1 MEVTTM
7 KRKKMNFIF
16 QLAIVSILTLGLSLA
31 ASADTLK
38 NIKKRGYIRIAV
50 ANEIPYGYVTSS
62 GKAKGFGPDV
72 ARAVLK
78 RMGIDDIQWTVTEFG
93 SLIPALKANR
103 VDIVAAEQNILP
115 QRCQQ
120 VNFSEPNTSYGEGL
134 LVKTGNPKNIH
145 SYQDFIKNHNLK
157 MGIVSG
163 ADQLDFAQAI
173 HIPSS
178 QLVMLAANTDA
189 VSAVATGRIDAY
201 AATGLSAQRLAMKSK
216 RVEQAEPFSDPII
229 NGKPIRS
236 WGGFTFNKHDPELLK
251 EFNKNLAAV
260 QKTPFWTKTLKHYGL
275 DQHSVDM
282 VHKFTEKELCA
293 GKNN

>member
-1 MEVTTM
+1 M
-7 KRKKMNFIF
+7 KRKKINFIF
-16 QLAIVSILTLGLSLA
+16 QLAIVSIMTLGLSLT
-31 ASADTLK
+31 ASADSLK

-62 GKAKGFGPDV
+62 GKAMGFGPDV

-78 RMGIDDIQWTVTEFG
+78 RMGIDDVQWTVTEFG

-103 VDIVAAEQNILP
+103 VDLVAAEQNILP

-134 LVKTGNPKNIH
+134 LVKAGNPKNIH
-145 SYQDFIKNHNLK
+145 SYQDFLNNKNLK

-163 ADQLDFAQAI
+163 ADQLDFAQALN
-173 HIPSS
+173 IPGS

-201 AATGLSAQRLAMKSK
+201 AATGLTVQRLAMKSK
-216 RVEQAEPFSDPII
+216 RVESAEPFSDPII

-236 WGGFTFNKHDPELLK
+236 WGGFTFNKHDTELLK

-260 QKTPFWTKTLKHYGL
+260 QKTPFYSKALKHYGL
-275 DQHSVDM
+275 DQHSIDM
-282 VHKFTEKELCA
+282 AHEYTTKELCA
-293 GKNN
+293 GKNK